1 MNLDALIAYVT
12 STPLV
17 WLIVTISAY
26 KIGILVYQKSG
37 KNALLQP
44 IVIAYMIML
53 PILLLANIPYKQYF
67 ESVSIIHFLLGPAT
81 VALALPL
88 YKNLK
93 LIRSYF
99 MPIVVTLFLGGTFTI
114 LSALGILWLFDAS
127 TTTMLSMTTK
137 SVTAPITIITA
148 QDIGAIPSLAM
159 GFVVITGLLGALF
172 GSFIFKILR
181 IKHDAAKGFA
191 LGLISHAIGIA
202 RAVEISDKA
211 AAFAA
216 LAMGLVGVVIAVL
229 LPIIIGFLS

>member
-17 WLIVTISAY
+17 WIIVTISAY
-26 KIGILVYQKSG
+26 KIGILVYEKSG
-37 KNALLQP
+37 KKALLQP

-53 PILLLANIPYKQYF
+53 PILILANIPYKQYF

-99 MPIVVTLFLGGTFTI
+99 MPIVVTLFLGGAFTI

-159 GFVVITGLLGALF
+159 GFVVMTGLLGALF

-191 LGLISHAIGIA
+191 LGIISHAVGIA

-216 LAMGLVGVVIAVL
+216 LAMGLIGVVIAVL
-229 LPIIIGFLS
+229 LPIIIGLI

>member
-12 STPLV
+12 TTPLV
-17 WLIVTISAY
+17 WLIITISAY
-26 KIGILVYQKSG
+26 KIGILVYEKSG
-37 KNALLQP
+37 KHALLQP
-44 IVIAYMIML
+44 IVIAYIIML
-53 PILLLANIPYKQYF
+53 PILIIANIPYKQYF
-67 ESVSIIHFLLGPAT
+67 ESMGIIHFLLGPAT

-99 MPIVVTLFLGGTFTI
+99 VPIVATLILGGAFTI

-127 TTTMLSMTTK
+127 TSTMLSMTTK

-181 IKHDAAKGFA
+181 IKHDAAKGFS

-202 RAVEISDKA
+202 RALEISDKA

-216 LAMGLVGVVIAVL
+216 LAMGLVGVMIAIL
-229 LPIIIGFLS
+229 LPIIIGLL

>member
-1 MNLDALIAYVT
+1 MNLEALYAYVT
-12 STPLV
+12 TTPLV
-17 WLIVTISAY
+17 WIIVTISAY
-26 KIGILVYQKSG
+26 KIGILVYEKSG

-44 IVIAYMIML
+44 IVVAYMIML
-53 PILLLANIPYKQYF
+53 PILLVAKIPYQQYF
-67 ESVSIIHFLLGPAT
+67 ESVSIIHFILGPAT

-99 MPIVVTLFLGGTFTI
+99 MPIVATLVLGSAFTI

-127 TTTMLSMTTK
+127 SATMLSMTTK

-148 QDIGAIPSLAM
+148 QDIGAVPSLAM

-172 GSFIFKILR
+172 GNVIFKLLR

-202 RAVEISDKA
+202 RSVEISDKA

-216 LAMGLVGVVIAVL
+216 LAMGLVGVFIAVV
-229 LPIIIGFLS
+229 LPLIVGWF

>member
-1 MNLDALIAYVT
+1 MNLDALIDYVT

-26 KIGILVYQKSG
+26 KIGILVYEKSG

-53 PILLLANIPYKQYF
+53 PILILTNIPYKQYF
-67 ESVSIIHFLLGPAT
+67 ESVSIIHFILGPAT

-99 MPIVVTLFLGGTFTI
+99 VPIVATLFLGGTFTI

-159 GFVVITGLLGALF
+159 GFVVMTGLLGALF
-172 GSFIFKILR
+172 GSFIFKILN

-216 LAMGLVGVVIAVL
+216 LAMGLIGVVIAVL
-229 LPIIIGFLS
+229 LPIVIGLL

>member
-1 MNLDALIAYVT
+1 MNLEALYAYVT
-12 STPLV
+12 TTPLV
-17 WLIVTISAY
+17 WIIVTISAY
-26 KIGILVYQKSG
+26 KIGILVYEKSG

-44 IVIAYMIML
+44 IVVAYMIML
-53 PILLLANIPYKQYF
+53 PILLLADIPYQRYF
-67 ESVSIIHFLLGPAT
+67 ESVSIIHFILGPAT

-99 MPIVVTLFLGGTFTI
+99 MPIVVTLVLGSAFTI

-148 QDIGAIPSLAM
+148 QDIGAVPSLAM
-159 GFVVITGLLGALF
+159 GFVVITGLLGALL
-172 GSFIFKILR
+172 GNFIFKLLR

-202 RAVEISDKA
+202 RSVEISEKA

-216 LAMGLVGVVIAVL
+216 LAMGLVGVFIAVV
-229 LPIIIGFLS
+229 LPLIVGWF

>member
-17 WLIVTISAY
+17 WIIVTISAY
-26 KIGILVYQKSG
+26 KIGILVYEKSG

-172 GSFIFKILR
+172 GSFIFKILH

-229 LPIIIGFLS
+229 LPIVIGLL

>member
-53 PILLLANIPYKQYF
+53 PILILANIPYKQYF

-229 LPIIIGFLS
+229 LPIVIGFL

>member
-1 MNLDALIAYVT
+1 MNLDALITYVT
-12 STPLV
+12 TTPLV
-17 WLIVTISAY
+17 WLIITISAY
-26 KIGILVYQKSG
+26 KIGILVYEKSG
-37 KNALLQP
+37 KHALLQP
-44 IVIAYMIML
+44 IVVAYMIML
-53 PILLLANIPYKQYF
+53 PILIISQIPYKQYF
-67 ESVSIIHFLLGPAT
+67 ESMGIIHFLLGPAT

-88 YKNLK
+88 YNNLK

-99 MPIVVTLFLGGTFTI
+99 VPIVATLFLGGTFTI

-127 TTTMLSMTTK
+127 KTTMLSMTTK

-202 RAVEISDKA
+202 RSLEISEKA

-216 LAMGLVGVVIAVL
+216 LAMGLAGVSVAII
-229 LPIIIGFLS
+229 LPIIIGFL

>member
-53 PILLLANIPYKQYF
+53 PILILANIPYKQYF

-216 LAMGLVGVVIAVL
+216 LAMGLIGVIVAVL
-229 LPIIIGFLS
+229 LPIIIGLL

>member
-12 STPLV
+12 TTPLV

-26 KIGILVYQKSG
+26 KIGILVYEKSG

-53 PILLLANIPYKQYF
+53 PILILANIPYKQYF

-127 TTTMLSMTTK
+127 KTTMLSMTTK

-229 LPIIIGFLS
+229 LPIVIGFL